1 MQLTNGASSS
11 QTETAIQKAT
21 AILNHIEGIETY
33 ITINGFSVM
42 SGANTSNA
50 ATLFVM
56 LKNWDERKAPGLSAQ
71 AIVDKFNE
79 MAYFEIPGSPGF
91 CRPSPSHSRFG
102 RKQRF
107 RSNVG
112 RH

>member
-1 MQLTNGASSS
+1 MASDVPAAGRTRLLTNGASSS

-56 LKNWDERKAPGLSAQ
+56 LKNLQ
-71 AIVDKFNE
+71 NI
-79 MAYFEIPGSPGF
+79 
-91 CRPSPSHSRFG
+91 
-102 RKQRF
+102 
-107 RSNVG
+107 
-112 RH
+112 